1 MNLLYIIHRYQ
12 KIKSMSSEERKKI
25 LPRACLM
32 GGKAAPGYFTAKT
45 IIKLANSIAA
55 VINNDPDVSSLLKV
69 VYLPN
74 YNVSSAQ
81 IIIPASDIS
90 QHISTAGTEASG
102 TSNMKFVMNGGLIIG
117 TFDGA
122 NIEIA
127 EECGADTMFTFGAL
141 EPDVEKIREKARGGS
156 YHIDGRLR
164 SVFDELKKGRFSLG
178 DGEFHGEVCSIVDR
192 LQNNGSGHNGDFYL
206 VCYDFP
212 SYCDAQDKVDKTYND
227 PKLWWSLSIKA
238 AASMGK
244 FSTDRSMRDYRDNIW
259 HIKEA
264 ARPDPREEESAVNMN
279 EEGTH
284 YSVAPQ
290 EKGKSGKK

>member
-1 MNLLYIIHRYQ
+1 MQLLLLID
-12 KIKSMSSEERKKI
+12 S
-25 LPRACLM
+25 
-32 GGKAAPGYFTAKT
+32 T
-45 IIKLANSIAA
+45 IISGHYTFYQLCLGHHNTKGSHNILSKSPHYDLIHCFE
-55 VINNDPDVSSLLKV
+55 VYQQCCRLLHGIHHHLTRIFYIYIYIYIYIYK
-69 VYLPN
+69 YI
-74 YNVSSAQ
+74 Y
-81 IIIPASDIS
+81 
-90 QHISTAGTEASG
+90 
-102 TSNMKFVMNGGLIIG
+102 
-117 TFDGA
+117 
-122 NIEIA
+122 
-127 EECGADTMFTFGAL
+127 
-141 EPDVEKIREKARGGS
+141 R
-156 YHIDGRLR
+156 
-164 SVFDELKKGRFSLG
+164 RFSLG